1 MTKQQ
6 KAIEYHRNKFNCSQ
20 AVFAVMGTDFGLSED
35 DCLKVACAFG
45 GGMGRLQYTCGAVA
59 GALMALGLKYG
70 MALNDPEEKKLL
82 TYAKTKEFFNE
93 FEKLHGS
100 TNCKELLNGLNLND
114 PDDIKKIKDQN
125 LFEIRC
131 EKYIVDAINIVEKL

>member
-82 TYAKTKEFFNE
+82 TYAKTKEFFSE

-100 TNCKELLNGLNLND
+100 INCKELLNGLNMND
-114 PDDIKKIKDQN
+114 PADFKKIKDQN

-131 EKYIVDAINIVEKL
+131 EQYIVDAINIVEKL

>member
-6 KAIEYHRNKFNCSQ
+6 KEIEYHRNKFNCSQ
-20 AVFAVMGTDFGLSED
+20 AVFAVMGTNFGLSED

-100 TNCKELLNGLNLND
+100 TNCMELLNGLNMND
-114 PDDIKKIKDQN
+114 PDDFKKIKDQN

>member
-1 MTKQQ
+1 MKKHQ

-20 AVFAVMGTDFGLSED
+20 AVFAVLGTDYGLPEN

-59 GALMALGLKYG
+59 GALMALGMKYG
-70 MALNDPEEKKLL
+70 MALNEPEEKKLL
-82 TYAKTKEFFNE
+82 TYAKTKEFFKE

-100 TNCKELLNGLNLND
+100 TNCMELLKGLDLND
-114 PDDIKKIKDQN
+114 PDDLKTIKDQN
-125 LFEIRC
+125 LFETQC
-131 EKYIVDAINIVEKL
+131 EKYIIDALRIVEKL

>member
-82 TYAKTKEFFNE
+82 TYAKTKEFFSE

>member
-1 MTKQQ
+1 
-6 KAIEYHRNKFNCSQ
+6 
-20 AVFAVMGTDFGLSED
+20 MGTDFGLSED

-70 MALNDPEEKKLL
+70 NAVNDPEEKKLL

-100 TNCKELLNGLNLND
+100 TNCRELLNGLNLND
-114 PDDIKKIKDQN
+114 PDDFKKIKDQN
-125 LFEIRC
+125 LFEILC

>member
-20 AVFAVMGTDFGLSED
+20 AVFAVMRTDSGLSED

-45 GGMGRLQYTCGAVA
+45 GGMGRLQYNCGAVA

-131 EKYIVDAINIVEKL
+131 EKYIVDAVNIVEKL

>member
-82 TYAKTKEFFNE
+82 TYAKTKEFLNE

-131 EKYIVDAINIVEKL
+131 EKYIVDAINIAEKL

>member
-1 MTKQQ
+1 MNKQQ

-70 MALNDPEEKKLL
+70 NAINDPEEKKLL

-100 TNCKELLNGLNLND
+100 TNCRELLNGLNLND
-114 PDDIKKIKDQN
+114 PDDFKKIKDQN
-125 LFEIRC
+125 LFEILC
-131 EKYIVDAINIVEKL
+131 EKYIVDAVNIVEKL

>member
-82 TYAKTKEFFNE
+82 TYAKTKEFLNE

>member
-6 KAIEYHRNKFNCSQ
+6 KAIVYHRNKFNCSQ

-70 MALNDPEEKKLL
+70 KALNDPEEKKLL

-100 TNCKELLNGLNLND
+100 TNCRELLNGLNLND
-114 PDDIKKIKDQN
+114 PDDFKKIKDQN

-131 EKYIVDAINIVEKL
+131 EKYIVDAVNIVEKL